1 MKKHKQTDRI
11 IKDKMEQYSME
22 TPMHLFAGIA
32 EALDADAAPTS
43 TPQKSSWRKGYWI
56 LALLALVVGGS
67 GVWLLTSD
75 DNSSNTAGKEMSIS
89 LNSNNSKTDLGET

>member
-32 EALDADAAPTS
+32 EALDADAAPAS
-43 TPQKSSWRKGYWI
+43 TPQKSSWRKGYWM

-75 DNSSNTAGKEMSIS
+75 DNSSNAA
-89 LNSNNSKTDLGET
+89 